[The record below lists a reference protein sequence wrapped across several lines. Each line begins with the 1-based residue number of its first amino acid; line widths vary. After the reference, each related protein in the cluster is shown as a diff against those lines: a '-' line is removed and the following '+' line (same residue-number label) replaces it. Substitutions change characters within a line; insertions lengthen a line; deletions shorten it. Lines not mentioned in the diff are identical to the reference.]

1 MKRTVRLYNILLPIW
16 LLWIF
21 PQVWLIVLPGNL
33 AIDCAVLLLTL
44 LALGCTA
51 KQAVLRRV
59 WWRVWLN
66 GFLADAAG
74 VVWMLLGLLP
84 IQWAWWEE
92 SISGIMGRPFR
103 SPLSLFWTLAGV
115 ALAGVCIYFLDRR
128 ALRRC
133 PELEPRQQHIAA
145 LALAIGTAPWLFL
158 LHAY

>member
-33 AIDCAVLLLTL
+33 AIDCAVLLLAL

-66 GFLADAAG
+66 GFLADAARSGMDAVGAAPDPMG
-74 VVWMLLGLLP
+74 VVGRIDFRHHGAGPSALP
-84 IQWAWWEE
+84 CPFPGRWPGWRWPVCA
-92 SISGIMGRPFR
+92 SIS
-103 SPLSLFWTLAGV
+103 WTGGPCAAV
-115 ALAGVCIYFLDRR
+115 PSWSR
-128 ALRRC
+128 ASSTL
-133 PELEPRQQHIAA
+133 P
-145 LALAIGTAPWLFL
+145 PWPWP
-158 LHAY
+158 

>member
-115 ALAGVCIYFLDRR
+115 ALAGVCI
-128 ALRRC
+128 
-133 PELEPRQQHIAA
+133 
-145 LALAIGTAPWLFL
+145 
-158 LHAY
+158 

>member
-115 ALAGVCIYFLDRR
+115 ALAGVCIFAFDLRAMHSCIGLSNREKRR
-128 ALRRC
+128 IALTM
-133 PELEPRQQHIAA
+133 
-145 LALAIGTAPWLFL
+145 AIVTAPWLFFIPM
-158 LHAY
+158 Y

>member
-84 IQWAWWEE
+84 TNGRGGKNRFPASWADPSALPCPFSGRWPGWRWPGCA
-92 SISGIMGRPFR
+92 SIS
-103 SPLSLFWTLAGV
+103 WTGGPCAAV
-115 ALAGVCIYFLDRR
+115 PSWSR
-128 ALRRC
+128 ASSTL
-133 PELEPRQQHIAA
+133 P
-145 LALAIGTAPWLFL
+145 PWLWP
-158 LHAY
+158 

>member
-59 WWRVWLN
+59 WWRVPS
-66 GFLADAAG
+66 A
-74 VVWMLLGLLP
+74 LP
-84 IQWAWWEE
+84 CPFSGRWPGWRWPGCA
-92 SISGIMGRPFR
+92 SIS
-103 SPLSLFWTLAGV
+103 WTGGPCAAV
-115 ALAGVCIYFLDRR
+115 PSWSR
-128 ALRRC
+128 ASSTL
-133 PELEPRQQHIAA
+133 P
-145 LALAIGTAPWLFL
+145 PWLWP
-158 LHAY
+158 